1 MAGLDGPRLPPRS
14 GGPARQLVVLL
25 HGVGADGSDL
35 IGLAPVLSAAL
46 PDAAFVAPDA
56 PFPCDMAPF
65 GRQWFSLQDRSPA
78 RLAAGVHAVAPALQG
93 FVEGELARLSL
104 PASALALAG
113 FSQGAMMALHVGLR
127 MAEPPAAILAYS
139 GALLE
144 TPESLAAEVV
154 AARAPRPPVLLV
166 HGDSDGVV
174 PVGASRMA
182 EAALR
187 GAGVPVEALYIPGL
201 DHSIDETGLSAGLAV
216 LRRAFA
222 AGAAPAA

>member
-1 MAGLDGPRLPPRS
+1 MVGLDGPRLPPRS

-25 HGVGADGSDL
+25 HGVGADGADL
-35 IGLAPVLSAAL
+35 IALAPAVAEAL

-78 RLAAGVHAVAPALQG
+78 RLAAGVRAVAPAVQAFL
-93 FVEGELARLSL
+93 ESELSRLGL

-113 FSQGAMMALHVGLR
+113 FSQGAMTALHTGLG
-127 MAEPPAAILAYS
+127 MASPPATILAYS
-139 GALLE
+139 GALLS
-144 TPESLAAEVV
+144 PESLAADL
-154 AARAPRPPVLLV
+154 AAAGAAAPPPVLLV
-166 HGDSDGVV
+166 HGESDGVV

-201 DHSIDETGLSAGLAV
+201 DHGIDDTGLAAGVAV
-216 LRRAFA
+216 LRRVFA
-222 AGAAPAA
+222 IGAPGA